1 MCNKLIVR
9 DFFVLSSRLQR
20 YDIYARWLLQS
31 YKKIVRLEKFS
42 VYFTILLYFL
52 SCFLLLHKKNSSL
65 GSLFHERNAA
75 CISYTFSE
83 KQPLKVCFF

>member
-9 DFFVLSSRLQR
+9 EFFVLSSRLQR

-65 GSLFHERNAA
+65 GELPSMKGTLHAFLTLF
-75 CISYTFSE
+75 
-83 KQPLKVCFF
+83 LKNNH

>member
-20 YDIYARWLLQS
+20 YDIYARWLLQF

-65 GSLFHERNAA
+65 GEL
-75 CISYTFSE
+75 I
-83 KQPLKVCFF
+83 P